1 MTKKLKIA
9 IVAGEESGDLLGA
22 DLMEVLTK
30 KSSVPI
36 ELIGVGGQHL
46 ERYGL
51 KSFFD
56 PEDIALMGISAVLK
70 RLPKLYSHIKNL
82 AQFIADQNPDCL
94 IIIDSPDFT
103 HRVAKRV
110 RALNPSIPIIKYI
123 APSVWA
129 WRPQRAKEMRG
140 YIDHVLVILPFEPK
154 VMEMLDGPPSTYVG
168 HRLLASTP
176 IEDVRHFRQ
185 KRIEVEEKRVIIL
198 PGSRRSEVRALMPD
212 FGRAVNEL
220 SQRVK
225 NVDFILPTLPKIEKE
240 VRQLVSEWAVK
251 PTIVVGETEKW
262 QAFKQADVAL
272 AASGTVS
279 LELALCNI
287 PTVLAYRADWFTKL
301 IVLSKITIWSA
312 ALPNIIADEPVVPEY
327 FNEYINVGMLARQVE
342 RLSHT
347 GPAQSAQLE
356 GFQKIYDIM
365 KTDRPSGEIAAD
377 VIMGFLNPHSV

>member
-1 MTKKLKIA
+1 MTKKIKIA

-22 DLMEVLTK
+22 DLIEVLK
-30 KSSVPI
+30 KKISGQI

-46 ERYGL
+46 EKFGL
-51 KSFFD
+51 KSLFD
-56 PEDIALMGISAVLK
+56 PEDIALMGITAVLK
-70 RLPKLYSHIKNL
+70 QLPKLYSHIKKL
-82 AQFIADQNPDCL
+82 AQFLADQNPDCL

-129 WRPQRAKEMRG
+129 WRPQRAKEMRS

-168 HRLLASTP
+168 HRLLSSAS
-176 IEDVRHFRQ
+176 INDVRQFRQ
-185 KRIEVEEKRVIIL
+185 TRVTDGKKHVIIL

-220 SQRVK
+220 SQRAD
-225 NVDFILPTLPKIEKE
+225 NIRFILPTLPKIEKE

-251 PTIVVGETEKW
+251 PDIVVGDVEKW
-262 QAFKQADVAL
+262 QAFKQSDVAL

-287 PTVLAYRADWFTKL
+287 PTVLAYRADWFSKMV
-301 IVLSKITIWSA
+301 VLPKITIWSA
-312 ALPNIIADEPVVPEY
+312 ALPNIIADEPIVPEY
-327 FNEYINVGMLARQVE
+327 FNEYIKVGMLARQVE
-342 RLSHT
+342 RHMHD
-347 GPAQSAQLE
+347 GPAQNAQLL
-356 GFQKIYDIM
+356 GFKKIYNIM
-365 KTDRPSGEIAAD
+365 KTEQPSGEIAAN
-377 VIMGFLNPHSV
+377 VIMNFLKL

>member
-1 MTKKLKIA
+1 MTKNIKIA

-22 DLMEVLTK
+22 DLIEVLK
-30 KSSVPI
+30 KKISGQI

-46 ERYGL
+46 EKFGL
-51 KSFFD
+51 KSLFD
-56 PEDIALMGISAVLK
+56 PEDIALMGITAVLK
-70 RLPKLYSHIKNL
+70 QLPKLYSHIKKL
-82 AQFIADQNPDCL
+82 AQFLVDQNPDCL

-129 WRPQRAKEMRG
+129 WRPQRAKEMRS

-168 HRLLASTP
+168 HRLLSSAS
-176 IEDVRHFRQ
+176 INDVRQFRQ
-185 KRIEVEEKRVIIL
+185 TRVTDGKKHVIIL

-220 SQRVK
+220 SQRAD
-225 NVDFILPTLPKIEKE
+225 NVRFILPTLPKIEKE

-251 PTIVVGETEKW
+251 PDIVVGDVEKW
-262 QAFKQADVAL
+262 QAFKQSDVAL

-287 PTVLAYRADWFTKL
+287 PTVLAYRADWFSKMV
-301 IVLSKITIWSA
+301 VLPKITIWSA
-312 ALPNIIADEPVVPEY
+312 ALPNIIADEPIVPEY
-327 FNEYINVGMLARQVE
+327 FNEYIKVGMLARQVE
-342 RLSHT
+342 RHMHD
-347 GPAQSAQLE
+347 GPAQNAQLL
-356 GFQKIYDIM
+356 GFKKIYNIM
-365 KTDRPSGEIAAD
+365 KTEQPSGEIAAN
-377 VIMGFLNPHSV
+377 VIINFLKL

>member
-1 MTKKLKIA
+1 MTKKIKIA

-22 DLMEVLTK
+22 DLIEVVK
-30 KSSVPI
+30 KKISGQI

-46 ERYGL
+46 EKFGL
-51 KSFFD
+51 KSLFD
-56 PEDIALMGISAVLK
+56 PEDIALMGITAVLK
-70 RLPKLYSHIKNL
+70 QLPKLYSHIKKL
-82 AQFIADQNPDCL
+82 AQFLADQNPDCL

-129 WRPQRAKEMRG
+129 WRPQRAKEMRS

-168 HRLLASTP
+168 HRLLSSAS
-176 IEDVRHFRQ
+176 INDVRQFRQ
-185 KRIEVEEKRVIIL
+185 TRVTDGKKHVIIL

-220 SQRVK
+220 SQRAD
-225 NVDFILPTLPKIEKE
+225 NIRFILPTLPKIEKE

-251 PTIVVGETEKW
+251 PDIVVGDAEKW
-262 QAFKQADVAL
+262 QAFKQSDVAL

-287 PTVLAYRADWFTKL
+287 PTVLAYRADWFSKMV
-301 IVLSKITIWSA
+301 VLPKITIWSA
-312 ALPNIIADEPVVPEY
+312 ALPNIIADEPIVPEY
-327 FNEYINVGMLARQVE
+327 FNEYIKVGMLARQVE
-342 RLSHT
+342 RHMHD
-347 GPAQSAQLE
+347 GPAQNAQLI
-356 GFQKIYDIM
+356 GFKKIYNIM
-365 KTDRPSGEIAAD
+365 KTEQPSGEIAAN
-377 VIMGFLNPHSV
+377 VIMNFLKL

>member
-1 MTKKLKIA
+1 MTKKVKIA

-22 DLMEVLTK
+22 DLLTNLTK
-30 KSSVPI
+30 KIGTSI
-36 ELIGVGGQHL
+36 ELIGVGGEHL
-46 ERYGL
+46 EKYGL
-51 KSFFD
+51 NSFFD

-82 AQFIADQNPDCL
+82 SQFIADQNPDCL

-110 RALNPSIPIIKYI
+110 RALNSSIPIIKYI

-129 WRPQRAKEMRG
+129 WRPQRAKEMRS
-140 YIDHVLVILPFEPK
+140 YIDHVLVVLPFEPK

-168 HRLLASTP
+168 HRLLSSP
-176 IEDVRHFRQ
+176 SIKDVRHVRQ
-185 KRIEVEEKRVIIL
+185 DRISDEKHVIIL

-212 FGRAVNEL
+212 FGRVVNEL
-220 SQRVK
+220 SQRV
-225 NVDFILPTLPKIEKE
+225 NNINFILPTLPKIEKE

-251 PTIVVGETEKW
+251 PEVVVGDSEKW
-262 QAFKQADVAL
+262 QAFKQADAAL

-287 PTVLAYRADWFTKL
+287 PTILAYRADWFTKL
-301 IVLSKITIWSA
+301 VVLPKITIWSA
-312 ALPNIIADEPVVPEY
+312 ALPNIIADEPIVPEY

-342 RLSHT
+342 RQLNQ

-356 GFQKIYDIM
+356 GFRKIYDIM
-365 KTDRPSGEIAAD
+365 KIDRASGEIAAD
-377 VIMGFLNPHSV
+377 VVLNFLKI